1 MATIQR
7 TMACLALIVLTL
19 PAQGFSAM
27 AQSDKDR
34 SQVDVSALRGH
45 YTDMNDPGSG
55 GSPLPPP
62 PAAIDPKGLDTLAQL
77 CQQLKAIGAA
87 PSNCK

>member
-1 MATIQR
+1 MATVRR
-7 TMACLALIVLTL
+7 TMACLALIALISPL
-19 PAQGFSAM
+19 QGFSAM

-34 SQVDVSALRGH
+34 SQVDVGALRGH

-55 GSPLPPP
+55 GSPLPP